1 MSSIRRMSPTDLL
14 SLNLTNLDPLTE
26 NYDLGFYL
34 NYLMRWPSLFSSVQD
49 RQEGIVGYI
58 MGKLEEQPASMRHSE
73 HYTPWHGHI
82 TVLTVAPAWRRLGH
96 ARRLTER
103 LEQGSDINDAWF
115 VDLYVRAGNKVAVGM
130 YKGMGYSVF
139 RRVVNYYSDD
149 PTGFSDSGEDAFDMR
164 KPCSR
169 DKKLQHIR
177 DNGEE
182 FLVDPIHVS

>member
-1 MSSIRRMSPTDLL
+1 MSFIRRMTPTDLF

-34 NYLMRWPSLFSSVQD
+34 NYLMRWPSLFSVVQD
-49 RQEGIVGYI
+49 RDAGIVGYI
-58 MGKLEEQPASMRHSE
+58 MGKLEEQPPSMRHSP

-82 TVLTVAPAWRRLGH
+82 TVLTVAPAWRRLGF
-96 ARRLTER
+96 ARRLTES
-103 LEQGSDINDAWF
+103 LEHVSDINDAWF

-149 PTGFSDSGEDAFDMR
+149 PTGLSQTGEDAFDMR

-169 DKKLQHIR
+169 DKNLEHIR
-177 DNGEE
+177 DKGEE
-182 FLVDPIHVS
+182 FLVSPEDVS

>member
-34 NYLMRWPSLFSSVQD
+34 NYLMRWPSLFSTVQD

-58 MGKLEEQPASMRHSE
+58 MGKLEEQPAAMRHSE

-115 VDLYVRAGNKVAVGM
+115 VDLYVRAGNKVAVDM

-139 RRVVNYYSDD
+139 RRVVHYYSDD
-149 PTGFSDSGEDAFDMR
+149 PTGISDSGEDAFDMR

-169 DKKLQHIR
+169 DKKLQHVR
-177 DNGEE
+177 ENGEN
-182 FLVDPIHVS
+182 FLVDPIDVS